1 MASPMQLQFPI
12 GPIEKLADGYGWTST
27 DSGAYQV
34 EEIRIEDVAVSRQ
47 KRRGQVEVKV
57 ELHVKAE
64 ALSSTGAATI
74 ELLDAGGAVV
84 ASQET
89 GRFPVGKTLT
99 EQSQYGFVTKTV
111 LFSLEAAR
119 FEELFAAGAQRPQ
132 LRITLTAGKS

>member
-12 GPIEKLADGYGWTST
+12 GPIEKLQDGYGWTST

-64 ALSSTGAATI
+64 GLSATGAATV
-74 ELLDAGGAVV
+74 ELLDGDGAVV
-84 ASQET
+84 GSQET

-111 LFSLEAAR
+111 LFSLESER
-119 FEELFAAGAQRPQ
+119 FDQLFAGAKRPQ
-132 LRITLTAGKS
+132 LRITISAGKS